1 MCMITIQK
9 WLAGSLAL
17 AGILVGAAPTAWTQT
32 VQGPIFSTQT
42 PALGIAGSVFSVTLP
57 MVNTGGNAAANV
69 QVTSVTFG
77 GALTSPTLPISLG
90 TLIAGATATLNLN
103 FNDSTLTAG
112 KQYLLTVRG
121 NYQYNGATLGFALS
135 RIITFGGSSPFQL
148 PPNPLSVTTTI
159 DNSHAVT
166 QGISAV
172 AGGTIQATGAD
183 GTVFTLQIPAN
194 ALLSNETITLT
205 PVSSVGGLPISGGL
219 LAAVQFA
226 PEGLRFQ
233 QDATLTIQPVATGP
247 VNQQVGFGFHAS
259 GQEFYFQPLG
269 LTEAITI
276 PIHHFSG
283 VGVGQ
288 GNPGNGGRPTS
299 QEDRLE
305 SVLAPLVAQER
316 SELFPNDP
324 PVDPQLFS
332 QMSAEAQQYYQQI
345 LAPLLHDAETDDTLA
360 QVALNETTSWGDDIS
375 LLGFGLDPPFAG
387 EISTFLTQQAP
398 TILANVYDSAF
409 NRCVNDSSESLR
421 IEEGTKM
428 IAAERDLELFGSEPN
443 PNLSAQLTACMAGPL
458 EMSFDSSMDL
468 IFAPTFPALFLEIRS
483 HVSAGQVRLLLDT
496 LTLTYQG
503 IGALSYD
510 SFDGTFTPFPP
521 LTDCGTT
528 YLGIPGLVRVEGQL
542 DLNIDPFAISDPSQI
557 TINLSV
563 FPEISERITFMTNVP
578 NLGCVL
584 SPSESAY
591 YQVYWF
597 ASRPSSAGLAVEPIP
612 VSINNLP
619 VFVNASVQVA
629 GGTGNGNT
637 TIALRTAQ

>member
-1 MCMITIQK
+1 
-9 WLAGSLAL
+9 
-17 AGILVGAAPTAWTQT
+17 V
-32 VQGPIFSTQT
+32 
-42 PALGIAGSVFSVTLP
+42 
-57 MVNTGGNAAANV
+57 
-69 QVTSVTFG
+69 
-77 GALTSPTLPISLG
+77 
-90 TLIAGATATLNLN
+90 
-103 FNDSTLTAG
+103 
-112 KQYLLTVRG
+112 
-121 NYQYNGATLGFALS
+121 
-135 RIITFGGSSPFQL
+135 
-148 PPNPLSVTTTI
+148 
-159 DNSHAVT
+159 
-166 QGISAV
+166 
-172 AGGTIQATGAD
+172 
-183 GTVFTLQIPAN
+183 
-194 ALLSNETITLT
+194 
-205 PVSSVGGLPISGGL
+205 
-219 LAAVQFA
+219 
-226 PEGLRFQ
+226 
-233 QDATLTIQPVATGP
+233 P

-345 LAPLLHDAETDDTLA
+345 LAPLLHDAETDDALA
-360 QVALNETTSWGDDIS
+360 QVALNETTSWGHDIS

-468 IFAPTFPALFLEIRS
+468 IFAPTSRS
-483 HVSAGQVRLLLDT
+483 
-496 LTLTYQG
+496 
-503 IGALSYD
+503 LSGD
-510 SFDGTFTPFPP
+510 SFPRLSRSSASAAGYPNFDVPRHRSARLRLF
-521 LTDCGTT
+521 
-528 YLGIPGLVRVEGQL
+528 RR
-542 DLNIDPFAISDPSQI
+542 
-557 TINLSV
+557 NLHA
-563 FPEISERITFMTNVP
+563 
-578 NLGCVL
+578 L
-584 SPSESAY
+584 
-591 YQVYWF
+591 
-597 ASRPSSAGLAVEPIP
+597 PSSDRLWYH
-612 VSINNLP
+612 LP
-619 VFVNASVQVA
+619 RY
-629 GGTGNGNT
+629 TGFG
-637 TIALRTAQ
+637 QG